1 VDAVTTAGAAE
12 GRRERRKREL
22 RARIYATARR
32 LFREQG
38 VAATTVEQI
47 AAATDIAPATFFN
60 HFQSK
65 QALLGEMT
73 SEVVD
78 HLQGLIEQRL
88 LRPGSAQAR
97 IRAFA
102 DQAANEIHE
111 ARSAARDVLL
121 EFMRTRTRPG
131 EAAPHLARVHGPFAK
146 ILREGQA
153 KGEVRTD
160 LDAPFLAEMVAGA
173 FKRRRDSLDERPGL
187 PARATLPA
195 GRRLPRRRDPAGGE
209 GAARGGWPPR
219 TSAGRIVTSAVGT
232 LDRAVLDAG
241 TDLVG
246 RHPEERAEDVVV
258 VLADHAAGASRAHRG
273 RGEAERHA
281 RRDDAALLEM
291 LHLLEEGP
299 GGQLPVR
306 TCQIL
311 DVLHHAGRDAGI
323 LEERH
328 DGVVR
333 TGAGPAL
340 DEAIELVGM
349 GEPARAIGEARVGL
363 PGRLADGVAEAAPLG
378 LVADGDHA
386 PAIVA
391 LAAVAAV
398 RREAP
403 GTVPETRR
411 LDPVREPLHHHVAD
425 GRDRRLELGQVDE
438 LSTPVRWQWSSAHM
452 TAKSPWSAVSTS
464 GYAYCVIV
472 HSRSGNPESVPR
484 PDSAS
489 MFGPQVT

>member
-1 VDAVTTAGAAE
+1 MTTAGAAE

-38 VAATTVEQI
+38 VDATTVEQI

-160 LDAPFLAEMVAGA
+160 LGAPFLAEMVAGA
-173 FKRRRDSLDERPGL
+173 FNAVVMNWMSDPDYPLEQRFRQVADFLGEAIRPQARAQRVSRGRS
-187 PARATLPA
+187 PAR
-195 GRRLPRRRDPAGGE
+195 GR
-209 GAARGGWPPR
+209 
-219 TSAGRIVTSAVGT
+219 
-232 LDRAVLDAG
+232 
-241 TDLVG
+241 
-246 RHPEERAEDVVV
+246 
-258 VLADHAAGASRAHRG
+258 AS
-273 RGEAERHA
+273 
-281 RRDDAALLEM
+281 
-291 LHLLEEGP
+291 
-299 GGQLPVR
+299 
-306 TCQIL
+306 
-311 DVLHHAGRDAGI
+311 
-323 LEERH
+323 
-328 DGVVR
+328 
-333 TGAGPAL
+333 
-340 DEAIELVGM
+340 
-349 GEPARAIGEARVGL
+349 
-363 PGRLADGVAEAAPLG
+363 
-378 LVADGDHA
+378 
-386 PAIVA
+386 
-391 LAAVAAV
+391 
-398 RREAP
+398 
-403 GTVPETRR
+403 
-411 LDPVREPLHHHVAD
+411 
-425 GRDRRLELGQVDE
+425 
-438 LSTPVRWQWSSAHM
+438 
-452 TAKSPWSAVSTS
+452 
-464 GYAYCVIV
+464 
-472 HSRSGNPESVPR
+472 
-484 PDSAS
+484 
-489 MFGPQVT
+489 